1 MTRFQ
6 AFLPRR
12 CLWRI
17 VLSAVLLGPA
27 AGAFAAGYPV
37 VTNARLLHAASDNG
51 WLMFLRDYTGDSY
64 APFREI
70 STRNVSGL
78 KPAWDY
84 KIGMRQGFEG
94 SPIVNGR
101 YMFVT
106 TPKDHLIAFDA
117 VTGKVLWK
125 YQKSLAG
132 VGLKTVCCDVVN
144 RGVALYGN
152 NVYMATLDNY
162 VVALNAQTGKVV
174 WQKQIK
180 PADVGYAM
188 TLAPL
193 TLEGMVIVGTS
204 GGEYGARDFVVALDA
219 NTGREIWRQYT
230 VPSPGQPGSDTW
242 PKGKIYRHGGGSAWL
257 TGTYDPSSNT
267 LFWGGGNPGP
277 WLARLRPGKNL
288 FTDSL
293 QAFNPRTGQRK
304 WYYQYTPHDSWDYD
318 GVNTPMITSLTYHG
332 RRYQAIVHADRNGWL
347 YVIDR
352 RTHKLIYAVP
362 FAHAISLAG
371 FRDGLP
377 YTDDAVRPAVGKQIF
392 TCPSFLGGKNWWPAS
407 VDPAT
412 HMVYVP
418 TIHTCM
424 TMKGAP
430 TFYKP
435 GLPYLG
441 ETFKVV
447 HDPNDSNW
455 GALQAFDLDTGKRAW
470 NRETRLPWD
479 AGAMSTAGGLVF
491 SGTPQGHLLAL
502 DARTGQVLWKSPKLS
517 SGIIAPPVT
526 YRVDGTQYVAILAGW
541 GGATPIWGG
550 DMVKSVAN
558 IPVGGHLYVYSLK

>member
-1 MTRFQ
+1 MTRIH
-6 AFLPRR
+6 APHLRR
-12 CLWRI
+12 RPWLG
-17 VLSAVLLGPA
+17 AVLAAALLPA
-27 AGAFAAGYPV
+27 AALAGGYPAVTSARLARAAG
-37 VTNARLLHAASDNG
+37 DNG
-51 WLMFLRDYTGDSY
+51 WLMFLRDYTGDNY
-64 APFREI
+64 APFRQI
-70 STRNVSGL
+70 NTRTVSGL
-78 KPAWDY
+78 KLAWDY
-84 KIGMRQGFEG
+84 RIGMKQGFEA

-101 YMFVT
+101 YLFVT
-106 TPKDHLIAFDA
+106 TPLDHLIAFDA
-117 VTGKVLWK
+117 VTGKVLWTYAK
-125 YQKSLAG
+125 NLADA
-132 VGLKTVCCDVVN
+132 GLKTVCCDVVN

-152 NVYMATLDNY
+152 DVYMATLDNY

-193 TLEGMVIVGTS
+193 TLHGMVIVGTS

-219 NTGREIWRQYT
+219 RTGREIWRRYT
-230 VPSPGQPGSDTW
+230 VPSPGKPGSNTW
-242 PKGKIYRHGGGSAWL
+242 PKGSIYQHGGGSAWL
-257 TGTYDPSSNT
+257 TGTYDPSSDT

-277 WLARLRPGKNL
+277 WLATLRPGKNL

-293 QAFNPRTGQRK
+293 QALDARTGQRK

-332 RRYQAIVHADRNGWL
+332 KRYQAIVHADRNGWL
-347 YVIDR
+347 YVINR

-362 FAHAISLAG
+362 FTHAMSVAG
-371 FRDGLP
+371 FRDGQP
-377 YTDDAVRPAVGKQIF
+377 YTDHAVRPTLTRQIF

-430 TFYKP
+430 TFYKA

-447 HDPNDSNW
+447 HDPLDHNW
-455 GALQAFDLDTGKRAW
+455 GSLQAFDLDTGQRVWDHESA
-470 NRETRLPWD
+470 RPWD
-479 AGAMSTAGGLVF
+479 DGAMSTAGGLVF
-491 SGTPQGHLLAL
+491 SGTEGGHLLAF
-502 DARTGQVLWKSPKLS
+502 DAHTGRVLWKSPQLS

-526 YRVDGTQYVAILAGW
+526 YRVDGTQYVAVLAGY

-550 DMVKSVAN
+550 QMVKSVAD
-558 IPVGGHLYVYSLK
+558 IPRGGQLYVFSLK